1 MSESSDGIEDEA
13 GDSGAAPATTR
24 GAKPWK
30 SYEADVYKEVASK
43 LVHFSTK
50 TVNSNASAGGIRLGP
65 DAGLD
70 LPYVSARTLMSSG
83 VRVDLDYTANV
94 GGTATVVKQ
103 INAAQRNDAP
113 VGEPSDLE
121 RQFIAT
127 AMEEAHAAPF
137 TVGIESVDAR
147 LRQILIPKPDARDGY
162 VAVTPL
168 TAGGV
173 CHLLLD
179 SSTGLLAAH
188 NGAVKEERTLT
199 SNPAE
204 HALPAEHTL
213 RKIHQ
218 ARFGLGGSNPQNVG
232 GLVRSMQRPI
242 HVGAPGGGGSTRAA
256 FALYYEGIRLD
267 LARAA
272 LLPYRAF
279 RISLTAGGTTVSTME
294 DRNVEEEILRR
305 VCDGIQQ
312 LAAEALDT
320 LRTHAELLPQDHQL
334 AGDQNGEYE
343 LVSRK
348 VSGVVRGLIDK
359 RLRGHDYRQT
369 PAGREI
375 DWPRETA
382 QLIAGKVGASLM
394 TLHGEQVPVVP
405 LDARGRNS
413 VAAIIEEY
421 LR

>member
-1 MSESSDGIEDEA
+1 MSESSDSIEDEEVDP
-13 GDSGAAPATTR
+13 GEEPAATR
-24 GAKPWK
+24 VAKPWK
-30 SYEADVYKEVASK
+30 NYEAHVYKAVASK

-83 VRVDLDYTANV
+83 VRVDLDYTANA
-94 GGTATVVKQ
+94 GSTANVVKQ
-103 INAAQRNDAP
+103 INAAQRNDAR

-121 RQFIAT
+121 RQAIAV
-127 AMEEAHAAPF
+127 AIEEAHAAPF

-147 LRQILIPKPDARDGY
+147 LRQILIPKPGARDGY
-162 VAVTPL
+162 VSVTPL

-179 SSTGLLAAH
+179 ASTGLLAAH

-199 SNPAE
+199 PDPAE
-204 HALPAEHTL
+204 RKL

-232 GLVRSMQRPI
+232 SLVRSMRRPM
-242 HVGAPGGGGSTRAA
+242 HVEGPRGGVPTRAA
-256 FALYYEGIRLD
+256 FALYYQGIRLD
-267 LARAA
+267 LNRSA
-272 LLPYRAF
+272 LIPYRAF
-279 RISLTAGGTTVSTME
+279 RISLAAGGTTASTMG
-294 DRNVEEEILRR
+294 DRNAEVEILRR
-305 VCDGIQQ
+305 VCDGILQ
-312 LAAEALDT
+312 LGAEALGM
-320 LRTHAELLPQDHQL
+320 LRTHAELLPQEHQL
-334 AGDQNGEYE
+334 AENQSGEYE

-359 RLRGHDYRQT
+359 RLRGRDYRKT

-382 QLIAGKVGASLM
+382 QLIAAEVGASMM